1 MYRVLIVDDDMAV
14 RYMLKRFKG
23 WELYGFVL
31 VDEACDGR
39 DALNKINANH
49 FDMVISDIKMP
60 GMDGIEFLNEL
71 RSSGNDICVLFL
83 STHSDF
89 SYAKQGIRLGVFDYL
104 TKPFSDESLS
114 EALYRVRG
122 YLEEK
127 NQQKG
132 SLRDDKSILE
142 NSQAYYSRNDEKKL
156 VSVILSGSSEA
167 INVGGTI
174 FEKIAVF
181 AGGDIEKLAILV
193 ENTLLE
199 LDEGIYNVIP
209 WIKNLESRFL
219 TEIFQG
225 KDLIALKEQFIGHII
240 NWVRLI
246 AKYELHQ
253 SDSLTRKICEF
264 VINHIEDDIKM
275 ETIANELYVSR
286 DYIGKLFKQKA
297 GYNLS
302 EYITKVKMEHAK
314 YLIIIGGYKNY
325 EISEKLGYKKT
336 DYFSQLFKS
345 YIGCT
350 PTEYRK
356 TMRYSK

>member
-23 WELYGFVL
+23 WEAFGFVL
-31 VDEACDGR
+31 AEEACDGR
-39 DALNKINANH
+39 EALKKLKENH

-60 GMDGIEFLNEL
+60 GMDGIEFLSEL
-71 RSSGNDICVLFL
+71 RESGNDICVLFL

-104 TKPFSDESLS
+104 TKPFNDESLG
-114 EALYRVRG
+114 EALERVKV

-127 NQQKG
+127 KEQKV
-132 SLRDDKSILE
+132 SPRYDKYILE
-142 NSQAYYSRNDEKKL
+142 NSQAYYSKTDEKKL
-156 VSVILSGSSEA
+156 VSDIMSGSLEA
-167 INVGGTI
+167 INCGENI
-174 FEKIAVF
+174 FEKISEF
-181 AGGDIEKLAILV
+181 TEGDLRKLSILV
-193 ENTLLE
+193 ENILSE
-199 LDEGIYNVIP
+199 IDEGIYKVIP
-209 WIKNLESRFL
+209 WIKNLDNRISNEFF
-219 TEIFQG
+219 EG
-225 KDLIALKEQFIGHII
+225 KDEKQLKEKFISHISS
-240 NWVRLI
+240 WVRLVV
-246 AKYELHQ
+246 KFELHQ
-253 SDSLTRKICEF
+253 SESLIRKICEY
-264 VINHIEDDIKM
+264 VINHIEEDIKM
-275 ETIANELYVSR
+275 ETIANDLYVSR

-314 YLIIIGGYKNY
+314 YLILQGEYRNY
-325 EISEKLGYKKT
+325 EISEKLGYKKA

-356 TMRYSK
+356 NGKWN

>member
-1 MYRVLIVDDDMAV
+1 MYRVLVVDDDMAV
-14 RYMLKRFKG
+14 RYMFKRFKG
-23 WELYGFVL
+23 WDLYGFTL
-31 VDEACDGR
+31 ADEAGDGR
-39 DALNKINANH
+39 EALKKLDTDN

-71 RSSGNDICVLFL
+71 RSRGNDICVLFL

-104 TKPFSDESLS
+104 TKPFNNESLS
-114 EALYRVRG
+114 EALERVKV
-122 YLEEK
+122 YLEGK
-127 NQQKG
+127 NGQKDSIG
-132 SLRDDKSILE
+132 DNKSVLE
-142 NSQAYYSRNDEKKL
+142 NNRVYYFRNDEKKL
-156 VSVILSGSSEA
+156 VSDILAGSLDA
-167 INVGGTI
+167 VNTGGII

-181 AGGDIEKLAILV
+181 TDGDTGKLAILV

-199 LDEGIYNVIP
+199 IDQSIYKVIP
-209 WIKNLESRFL
+209 WIKNLERRFSD
-219 TEIFQG
+219 EIFEG
-225 KDLIALKEQFIGHII
+225 KDDSRLKKQFLEHIS

-253 SDSLTRKICEF
+253 SDSLIRKICEF
-264 VINHIEDDIKM
+264 VINHIEEDIKM

-297 GYNLS
+297 GYHLS

-314 YLIIIGGYKNY
+314 YLISEGGYKNY
-325 EISEKLGYKKT
+325 EISEKLGYKKS

-345 YIGCT
+345 YTGYT

-356 TMRYSK
+356 IIKWW